1 MAKLGD
7 LVAKIGANTKGFN
20 AALGDVN
27 RRTRKM
33 SGNISNL
40 GKRMSMSITMP
51 LAAIGASSVKTFMSF
66 EQQMAKVKAVSG
78 ATADEFSR
86 LQANA
91 KQLGASTRFSASEV
105 AQLQTE
111 FAKLGF
117 TADEITKVT
126 GATLAL
132 AQATDSD
139 LARAAEVAGATLRA
153 FGLEATE
160 TEKVADVMASS
171 FSSTALDM
179 ESFAESMKYVAPV
192 AKSAGIGIEETTA
205 MLGALA
211 NSGVKGSQAGTA
223 LRRIISELGGTGGD
237 VAGTIKKLAS
247 EGLNLAD
254 AKDEVGR
261 SAQTALLILSEQ
273 MGTVGDLTGKF
284 KDSAGAAQEMANI
297 MDSTASG
304 GLARMRSAI
313 EAAQISLGQALAPAV
328 EKVMNFISHLAA
340 KFAALDANTKTT
352 IVGIAAVAAAIG
364 PLLVAIPALV
374 SAVSTLGPAFAA
386 LAAAATGPIGLTVAA
401 IAGLG
406 AAIFYMW
413 DDVKEPILNLVN
425 SFISLYNNVAAV
437 RVIVS
442 VVIQHFKNQLTAL
455 KQGVMSVIDSFALM
469 ADVIQTAVTE
479 GIGPAFEKLTSG
491 IADIGGDLVETGKQI
506 GEDTIEAMQSAVE
519 KEPIELVTDETVSN
533 LKEKLAGLI
542 PTFSGGGQAAGQ
554 AFNRGL
560 TIPATMAK
568 RGGAF
573 ETAPTQ
579 QIQLPELG
587 EMPEEPVDNYMEK
600 LQKLE
605 ETANAV
611 GNAVGSA
618 FSQMSGKIVN
628 SLGLADDGME
638 GFVKNMAGTVTDLIA
653 MFLSQSIAAAI
664 TGGQTAGTAT
674 GPAAVVT
681 SPAFIATMVGG
692 VLSAFAAIPKFA
704 EGGIVSGPTM
714 GLMGEYTGARNNP
727 EVIAPLDKLRGMIA
741 DVSGKS
747 QSMGTIQT
755 KIKGSDLVL
764 MLERAE
770 RRVNRNR

>member
-27 RRTRKM
+27 KRTRKM

-40 GKRMSMSITMP
+40 GKKMSMSITLP
-51 LAAIGASSVKTFMSF
+51 LAALGASSVKTFMSF

-139 LARAAEVAGATLRA
+139 LARAAEVAGATLRG
-153 FGLEATE
+153 FGLDASE
-160 TEKVADVMASS
+160 TARVADVMALS
-171 FSSTALDM
+171 FSSSALDM
-179 ESFAESMKYVAPV
+179 ESFADSMKFVAPV
-192 AKSAGIGIEETTA
+192 ANVAGMSIEETTA

-211 NSGVKGSQAGTA
+211 NAGIKGSRAGTA
-223 LRRIISELGGTGGD
+223 LRRIISELGATGGD
-237 VAGTIKKLAS
+237 VAGAINKLAK
-247 EGLNLAD
+247 EGVNLAD

-261 SAQTALLILSEQ
+261 SAQSALIVLSKEMQ
-273 MGTVGDLTGKF
+273 TV
-284 KDSAGAAQEMANI
+284 DSLKTSLNGAAGSAQQMAAI
-297 MDSTASG
+297 MDNTASG

-328 EKVMNFISHLAA
+328 EKVMQFISHLAA
-340 KFAALDANTKTT
+340 KFAALDANTKNF
-352 IVGIAAVAAAIG
+352 IVGIAAAAAAIG

-406 AAIFYMW
+406 AAIFFMW
-413 DDVKEPILNLVN
+413 DDVKGPILNLVN
-425 SFISLYNNVAAV
+425 SFIKLYNNVAAV
-437 RVIVS
+437 RVIIS
-442 VVIQHFKNQLTAL
+442 VVVQHFKNQLTAL
-455 KQGVMSVIDSFALM
+455 KTGVMSVINSFALM
-469 ADVIQTAVTE
+469 ADVISTAVTD
-479 GIGPAFEKLTSG
+479 GVGPAFEKLKTG
-491 IADIGGDLVETGKQI
+491 LTDIGGDIVETGQQI
-506 GEDTIEAMQSAVE
+506 GEDTIAAMQSAVE
-519 KEPIELVTDETVSN
+519 KEPIEFVTDESISN
-533 LKEKLAGLI
+533 LKQKLAGLI
-542 PTFSGGGQAAGQ
+542 PTFSGGGQAARE

-560 TIPATMAK
+560 AIQGKMAP

-573 ETAPTQ
+573 ETAPSP

-587 EMPEEPVDNYMEK
+587 KMPEQPVDDFMEK

-611 GNAVGSA
+611 GNAVGNA
-618 FSQMSGKIVN
+618 FSQMGGKIVN
-628 SLGLADDGME
+628 SLGLADTGME
-638 GFVKNMAGTVTDLIA
+638 GFAKSMAGTVTELIS

-681 SPAFIATMVGG
+681 SPAFIATLVGG
-692 VLSAFAAIPKFA
+692 VLTAFAAIPKFA
-704 EGGIVSGPTM
+704 EGGLVSGPTM

-741 DVSGKS
+741 DVAGGTS
-747 QSMGTIQT
+747 QGGTLSAR
-755 KIKGSDLVL
+755 IKGNDLVFL
-764 MLERAE
+764 LERAE
-770 RRVNRNR
+770 RVVNRNR

>member
-27 RRTRKM
+27 KRTRKM

-40 GKRMSMSITMP
+40 GKKMSMSITLP

-139 LARAAEVAGATLRA
+139 LARAAEVAGATLRG
-153 FGLEATE
+153 FGLEASE
-160 TEKVADVMASS
+160 TSRVADVMASS

-179 ESFAESMKYVAPV
+179 ESFAESMKFVAPV
-192 AKSAGIGIEETTA
+192 SKKAGLSIEETTA

-211 NSGVKGSQAGTA
+211 NSGIKGSQAGTA
-223 LRRIISELGGTGGD
+223 LRRIISELGGEGEN
-237 VAGTIKKLAS
+237 VAEQIKKLND
-247 EGLNLAD
+247 EGLSLAGSQG
-254 AKDEVGR
+254 EVGR
-261 SAQTALLILSEQ
+261 SASTALLVLGEQ
-273 MGTVGDLTGKF
+273 MGMVNSLTTSF
-284 KDSAGAAQEMANI
+284 NGAAGSAKNMAAI
-297 MDSTASG
+297 MDNTASG

-328 EKVMNFISHLAA
+328 EKVMQFISHLAA
-340 KFAALDANTKTT
+340 KFAALDANTKNF
-352 IVGIAAVAAAIG
+352 IVGIAAAAAAIG

-386 LAAAATGPIGLTVAA
+386 LAAAATGPIGITIAA

-406 AAIFYMW
+406 AAIFFMW
-413 DDVKEPILNLVN
+413 DDVKGPILNLVN
-425 SFISLYNNVAAV
+425 SFIKLYNNVAAV
-437 RVIVS
+437 RVIIS
-442 VVIQHFKNQLTAL
+442 VVVQHFKNQLTAL
-455 KQGVMSVIDSFALM
+455 KTGVMSVINSFALM
-469 ADVIQTAVTE
+469 ADVISTAVTD
-479 GIGPAFEKLTSG
+479 GVGAAFEKLTTG
-491 IADIGGDLVETGKQI
+491 LTDIGGDIVETGQQI
-506 GEDTIEAMQSAVE
+506 GEDTIAAMQSAVE
-519 KEPIELVTDETVSN
+519 KEPIEFVTDESISN
-533 LKEKLAGLI
+533 LKEKLAELI
-542 PTFSGGGQAAGQ
+542 PTFSGGGQKARE

-560 TIPATMAK
+560 AIQGKMSP

-573 ETAPTQ
+573 ETAPTP
-579 QIQLPELG
+579 QLQTPKTDK
-587 EMPEEPVDNYMEK
+587 MPEQPVDDFMEK

-611 GNAVGSA
+611 GGAVGSA

-628 SLGLADDGME
+628 SLGLADTGME
-638 GFVKNMAGTVTDLIA
+638 GFAKSMAGTVTELIS

-674 GPAAVVT
+674 GPAAIVT
-681 SPAFIATMVGG
+681 SPAFIATLVGG
-692 VLSAFAAIPKFA
+692 VLTAFAAIPKFA
-704 EGGIVSGPTM
+704 EGGLVSGPTM

-741 DVSGKS
+741 DVGGGTS
-747 QSMGTIQT
+747 QGGTLSAR
-755 KIKGSDLVL
+755 IKGNDLVFL
-764 MLERAE
+764 LERAE
-770 RRVNRNR
+770 RVVNRNR